1 MSRDAPLAVRLR
13 IAALVF
19 VDAAVYA
26 LVAAAVTAVLAF
38 VLGVA
43 TGGGFVRMKA
53 LLFLAGFGLMAY
65 STVRLWPSSPEDL
78 DEDTMSGVSPPGGS
92 IPAATNET
100 RFQTFVRGLPPL
112 RWIRPPPP
120 DRRLSSAGKLFW
132 SSVAILLLSY
142 LMEAVFGV
150 V

>member
-1 MSRDAPLAVRLR
+1 MSRDESLAVRLR

-19 VDAAVYA
+19 VDTAVYA
-26 LVAAAVTAVLAF
+26 AVVVVVTAAVAF

-65 STVRLWPSSPEDL
+65 STVRLWPGSPEDL
-78 DEDTMSGVSPPGGS
+78 ERNTMSGVSPPGGS
-92 IPAATNET
+92 IPAAPNQT
-100 RFQTFVRGLPPL
+100 RFQAFVNRLPPL
-112 RWIRPPPP
+112 RWLRPPPP
-120 DRRLSSAGKLFW
+120 DWRLTPAGKLFW
-132 SSVAILLLSY
+132 GSVGVLLLSY
-142 LMEAVFGV
+142 LMETVFGV

>member
-1 MSRDAPLAVRLR
+1 MNRDDSLAVRLR

-26 LVAAAVTAVLAF
+26 AVAVAVTAVVAF

-65 STVRLWPSSPEDL
+65 STVGLWPGSPEDL
-78 DEDTMSGVSPPGGS
+78 EQNTMSGVSPPGGS
-92 IPAATNET
+92 IPAAPNET
-100 RFQTFVRGLPPL
+100 RFQAFVRRLPPL

-120 DRRLSSAGKLFW
+120 NRRLSSAGKLFW

-142 LMEAVFGV
+142 IMETAFGV